1 MRNLRSKFILS
12 AMICLFAFVTVSAQ
26 DAKSSK
32 EVKGKYQNIE
42 VADFDVKEGI
52 NFPMTWIDAIK
63 SDIVYQL
70 KEQKLFKQ
78 VSVKSSSKTETSET
92 KTETSEAKTETNE
105 ATILLVGTV
114 TKYKPGSRAVRYLI
128 GFGAGTTK
136 AAAHVKFI
144 DAATGDVLFEK
155 DVDGKVIIGLMGGD
169 STGATRGL
177 AKEVAKV
184 AKKKF
189 F

>member
-1 MRNLRSKFILS
+1 MKDLKSKVVLCVV
-12 AMICLFAFVTVSAQ
+12 ICLFAFVAVSAQ

-32 EVKGKYQNIE
+32 EVKGKYQSIE
-42 VADFDVKEGI
+42 VAEFDVKEGI

-63 SDIVYQL
+63 SDIVYEL
-70 KEQKLFKQ
+70 KKQNLFKQ
-78 VSVKSSSKTETSET
+78 VSVAAKASSET
-92 KTETSEAKTETNE
+92 KTETSEAKTETSE
-105 ATILLVGTV
+105 ATIRLVGTV
-114 TKYKPGSRAVRYLI
+114 TKYKPGSRAARYLI

-136 AAAHVKFI
+136 VVTHVKFI
-144 DAATGDVLFEK
+144 DAATGDVLLEK